1 MTEKDIL
8 TEEEGGILRIVLNR
22 PRVRNALT
30 TSMMDE
36 ITFHLESRE
45 NSPALR
51 VVIFSGA
58 GGSFCSGSDF
68 RQLQPDQGAE
78 KIRQHLKAI
87 ADMYKALWKT
97 SKFLIAEVHGNAL
110 GGGMALALGCDWIIA
125 SSDARFGLPE
135 MKLGF
140 LPALALV
147 PLAHRVHGRA
157 LELMM
162 TGEILDAAQAQ
173 ALGLV
178 SQVLGED
185 RVSSRVG
192 DLARLLVSG
201 DPESS
206 AIAKRV
212 YRTLLSM
219 DYEQGVDY
227 AAGVILARLCGE
239 KRPGGK

>member
-1 MTEKDIL
+1 MEEKDIL
-8 TEEEGGILRIVLNR
+8 TVEEGGILRIVLNR

-36 ITFHLESRE
+36 IAFHLESRE

-78 KIRQHLKAI
+78 NIRRHLQAI
-87 ADMYKALWKT
+87 ANMYKALRRT
-97 SKFLIAEVHGNAL
+97 PKFLIAEVQGNAL
-110 GGGMALALGCDWIIA
+110 GGGLALALACDWVIA
-125 SSDARFGLPE
+125 SANARFGLPE

-147 PLAHRVHGRA
+147 PLAHRVRERA

-162 TGEILDAAQAQ
+162 TGEVLEATQAQ

-185 RVSSRVG
+185 QVSSRVG

-206 AIAKRV
+206 AMAKRV

-227 AAGVILARLCGE
+227 AAGVILSRLCG
-239 KRPGGK
+239 

>member
-1 MTEKDIL
+1 MEEKDISA
-8 TEEEGGILRIVLNR
+8 EEEGGILRIVLSR

-78 KIRQHLKAI
+78 NIRRHLQAI
-87 ADMYKALWKT
+87 ANMYKALRRT
-97 SKFLIAEVHGNAL
+97 PKFLIAEVQGNAL
-110 GGGMALALGCDWIIA
+110 GGGLALALACDWIIA
-125 SSDARFGLPE
+125 SADARFGLPE

-147 PLAHRVHGRA
+147 PLAHRVRERA

-162 TGEILDAAQAQ
+162 TGDVLDAPQ
-173 ALGLV
+173 ALTMGLI
-178 SQVLGED
+178 SQVLKEEQL
-185 RVSSRVG
+185 SSRVIE
-192 DLARLLVSG
+192 LARLLVSN
-201 DPESS
+201 DAKSS
-206 AIAKRV
+206 AMAKQV
-212 YRTLLSM
+212 YRKILSM

-227 AAGVILARLCGE
+227 AAEAILSRLCG
-239 KRPGGK
+239 

>member
-1 MTEKDIL
+1 MQEKDIL
-8 TEEEGGILRIVLNR
+8 TEEGDGILRIVLNR

-36 ITFHLESRE
+36 ITSHLKTRE

-68 RQLQPDQGAE
+68 RQLQRDQGVE
-78 KIRQHLKAI
+78 NVRQHLQAI
-87 ADMYKALWKT
+87 SEMYKALRKT

-110 GGGMALALGCDWIIA
+110 GGGMALALACDWIIA
-125 SSDARFGLPE
+125 SVNGRFGLPE

-147 PLAHRVHGRA
+147 PLAHRIRERA

-162 TGEILDAAQAQ
+162 TGEVLEAAQAQ
-173 ALGLV
+173 AMGLV
-178 SQVLGED
+178 SQVLGENE
-185 RVSSRVG
+185 VSSRVG

-201 DPESS
+201 DSDSS
-206 AIAKRV
+206 AMAKRV
-212 YRTLLSM
+212 YRTILSM
-219 DYEQGVDY
+219 DYDRGVDY
-227 AAGVILARLCGE
+227 AAGVILSRLCGE
-239 KRPGGK
+239 ERTKGR

>member
-1 MTEKDIL
+1 MEEKDISA
-8 TEEEGGILRIVLNR
+8 EEEGGILRIVLSR

-78 KIRQHLKAI
+78 NIRRHLQAI
-87 ADMYKALWKT
+87 ANMYKALHRT
-97 SKFLIAEVHGNAL
+97 PKFLIAEVQGNAL
-110 GGGMALALGCDWIIA
+110 GGGLALALACDWIIA
-125 SSDARFGLPE
+125 SADARFGLPE

-147 PLAHRVHGRA
+147 PLAHRVRERA

-162 TGEILDAAQAQ
+162 TGEVLEAAQAQ

-178 SQVLGED
+178 SQVVRED
-185 RVSSRVG
+185 QVSPRVVE
-192 DLARLLVSG
+192 LVRLLVSG

-206 AIAKRV
+206 GMAKRV

-219 DYEQGVDY
+219 DYERGVDY
-227 AAGVILARLCGE
+227 AAGVILSRLCAEERKEGT
-239 KRPGGK
+239 